1 MPLEDK
7 ESWIINF
14 VFFFFFLFFFT
25 YMLYLYSES
34 AFPMSSSTL
43 TRERNVFHGGIEE
56 KAVCYLF
63 YQYGTARV

>member
-1 MPLEDK
+1 
-7 ESWIINF
+7 
-14 VFFFFFLFFFT
+14 
-25 YMLYLYSES
+25 MLYLYSES

-43 TRERNVFHGGIEE
+43 TRERNVFRGGIEE